1 MSAPRRRAAVA
12 GLGISRK
19 KAAQA
24 AAVAA
29 VFDRLDWQLETLH
42 GALDRAALAHTA
54 MAAELA

>member
-1 MSAPRRRAAVA
+1 VA